1 MHILVIVDLFSRWS
15 QLYPLKTLTAD
26 EAATALLHYVTTFG
40 TPSNITSDNGTQF
53 INDTVKDLSALL
65 DIIPIPIVPY
75 NHQENG
81 IVENRNRY
89 IRRLLEASQPGKE
102 KDYQL
107 ACALTTRA
115 LNSREHSTL
124 GLAPADI
131 QFGMHNRLDKNLF
144 PMELSDQREPDS
156 WVTHYYD
163 VIKKQDEMLGNSR
176 VSLAR
181 AQQRHARTLKP
192 PQPNPFNK
200 GDWILVEND
209 SHQSLKTG
217 DDKRDGP
224 FKVLSTTDDSISYES
239 PTFPGRIFT
248 APLAKITKYTTR
260 PGQNPYGVTLRNNAQ
275 YFIIERILGHRVVPA
290 KKDKPEP
297 PRVNNTQFHV
307 KWLNYPDPEWQ
318 SISDKRG
325 SIRETSQFK
334 RYILDHHPDLEHLLP
349 PLRRKR

>member
-1 MHILVIVDLFSRWS
+1 MIQQLRKAGFQWPGITRDVTRYVKSCPQCQLKKDRLKHIHAKGYHLSSGTPGEHIGVDSITNLPPDKNGFMHILVIVDLFSRWS

-26 EAATALLHYVTTFG
+26 ESATALLHYVTTFG

-144 PMELSDQREPDS
+144 PMELSDQREPNS

-224 FKVLSTTDDSISYES
+224 FKVLSTTDDSI
-239 PTFPGRIFT
+239 RITHVPRTYLHCT
-248 APLAKITKYTTR
+248 A
-260 PGQNPYGVTLRNNAQ
+260 
-275 YFIIERILGHRVVPA
+275 
-290 KKDKPEP
+290 
-297 PRVNNTQFHV
+297 
-307 KWLNYPDPEWQ
+307 
-318 SISDKRG
+318 S
-325 SIRETSQFK
+325 
-334 RYILDHHPDLEHLLP
+334 
-349 PLRRKR
+349 